1 MATSH
6 AHKPNRSRDRDGGFT
21 LAELLV
27 VLVIMSLVMGL
38 VGPRVLGYLTDAR
51 ARSASLQAE
60 NLAAALDLFFLDI
73 GRYPLQDE
81 GLDVL
86 VEARPGVVGWNGP
99 YIGKKELPTDPW
111 GNPYRYKA
119 ADAEGRVSVISLGSD
134 GREGGEGDAADIASK

>member
-1 MATSH
+1 MARSH
-6 AHKPNRSRDRDGGFT
+6 APERGDKRDRDGGFT

-51 ARSASLQAE
+51 ARSASLQAQ

-73 GRYPLQDE
+73 GRYPLQEE
-81 GLDVL
+81 GLEVL
-86 VEARPGVVGWNGP
+86 VKARPGMVGWNGP
-99 YIGKKELPTDPW
+99 YIGKKDLPADPW

-119 ADAEGRVSVISLGSD
+119 PDAEGRVSVVSLGSD
-134 GREGGEGDAADIASK
+134 GREGGEDDAADIVNQ

>member
-1 MATSH
+1 MARSH
-6 AHKPNRSRDRDGGFT
+6 GYRQDGTRDREGGFT

-51 ARSASLQAE
+51 ARSASLQAQ

-73 GRYPLQDE
+73 GRYPLQEE
-81 GLDVL
+81 GLEVL
-86 VEARPGVVGWNGP
+86 VRAQPGMAGWNGP

-119 ADAEGRVSVISLGSD
+119 PDAEGRVSVVSLGSD
-134 GREGGEGDAADIASK
+134 GREGGEADAADIVNQ